1 MWQRSANLAET
12 EALELNKAPSL
23 RKRFILAGSAVITVI
38 ALIAVNLV
46 FNYSQRLADLS
57 YDRLLL
63 SALLQMDE
71 NILAEE
77 GRVSIDIPWSAFST
91 LAQAN
96 EDRIFYRV
104 ESSIEGYIT
113 GNKKLISTPPIP
125 SQLGKPQFYNQT
137 FSGEMVR
144 LVWLERAVTE
154 GNIQG
159 TVTIILGQTRLSR
172 ETMASSITTRAI
184 QVILIIAIVAIV
196 LIMLGSHLVL
206 RPLHRIEDLLEE
218 RQPGDLTPIRLDTPK
233 ETYQLKVALNHFMAR
248 LNKNLEQLEN
258 YTAESAHQLRTPL
271 ASLKALAENA
281 RDQTTPQKQQQA
293 LEQIVQQSETLSN
306 TVTLLLNQAVVS
318 HRLQTQ
324 NLMPLDLV
332 ELMKQSCMENAVTA
346 LRQGIHLSFEADAK
360 KMMIVGDAFSLQ
372 QMLNNLIDNAVRYS
386 AVPENKAENQT
397 HTEQENNELAVD
409 IRLIQKENRVILSVI
424 DYGEGIPDEAKK
436 RVFERFYRANYE
448 ISGTGVGLAMVKEIS
463 DRHHAN
469 VSVQDSVPS
478 GATIRVDFPLFIEK
492 EERL

>member
-1 MWQRSANLAET
+1 MWQRSANLAEV
-12 EALELNKAPSL
+12 EAQELNKAPSL
-23 RKRFILAGSAVITVI
+23 RKRFILAGAGVIAVI

-71 NILAEE
+71 NILAED
-77 GRVSIDIPWSAFST
+77 GMLSIDIPWSAFST

-104 ESSIEGYIT
+104 ESSVEGYIT
-113 GNKKLISTPPIP
+113 GNKTLVSSPPSP
-125 SQLGKPQFYNQT
+125 SKLGKPQFYNQT
-137 FSGEMVR
+137 FSGEMIR

-154 GNIQG
+154 ANIQG
-159 TVTIILGQTRLSR
+159 SVTILLGQTRLSR
-172 ETMASSITTRAI
+172 ETMAASITTRAV
-184 QVILIIAIVAIV
+184 QVILLIASVAIV

-206 RPLHRIEDLLEE
+206 NPLHRIEELLEE
-218 RQPGDLTPIRLDTPK
+218 RQPGDLTPIKLDTPK
-233 ETYQLKVALNHFMAR
+233 ETYQLKIALNHFMER
-248 LNKNLEQLEN
+248 LHKNLEQLEN

-281 RDQTTPQKQQQA
+281 RDQTTPEKQQQA
-293 LEQIVQQSETLSN
+293 LEQIVQQSENLSD
-306 TVTLLLNQAVVS
+306 TVTMLLNQAVVS

-324 NLMPLDLV
+324 RLVPLDLIS
-332 ELMKQSCMENAVTA
+332 LIKQSCMDQAVSA

-360 KMMIVGDAFSLQ
+360 QIMILGEAFSLQ
-372 QMLNNLIDNAVRYS
+372 QMLNNLVDNAVRYS
-386 AVPENKAENQT
+386 AIKAIND
-397 HTEQENNELAVD
+397 NNAKAVD
-409 IRLIQKENRVILSVI
+409 IRISQYQTNVYLSVV
-424 DYGEGIPDEAKK
+424 DYADGIADDEKK

-448 ISGTGVGLAMVKEIS
+448 ISGSGVGLAMVKEIT
-463 DRHHAN
+463 DRHNAKI
-469 VSVQDSVPS
+469 QIKDTQPT
-478 GATIRVDFPLFIEK
+478 GATIMVDFPLFIDK